1 MLKEHLR
8 KYGILSEEDLSELD
22 GITYLKK
29 LRKNDFF
36 VREGEVSKEV
46 GFVLSGQLRSFYYSS
61 NGDQVT
67 YCFRLPNT
75 FVSAYASLIT
85 QSTSEENLQ
94 ALSDVELMCI
104 SRDDF
109 YRLEEKNMNWMKL
122 SKMVA
127 QMEYMNLEKRIFLLQ
142 RESAEKRYADLLEN
156 EPELLQLVSLD
167 QLSSYLGVTPRHLS
181 RIRGL
186 VTK

>member
-8 KYGILSEEDLSELD
+8 TYGVLTEEDLSELD
-22 GITYLKK
+22 GITYTKQ

-61 NGDQVT
+61 NGDEVT
-67 YCFRLPNT
+67 YCFRLPNS

-85 QSTSEENLQ
+85 KSPSEENLQ
-94 ALSDVELMCI
+94 ALSDVELTCI
-104 SRDDF
+104 SRENF
-109 YRLEEKNMNWMKL
+109 YRLEENNANWMKF

-142 RESAEKRYADLLEN
+142 RESAEKRYADLLKN
-156 EPELLQLVSLD
+156 EPELLRLVSLD

-186 VTK
+186 VAK

>member
-1 MLKEHLR
+1 MLKEYLR
-8 KYGILSEEDLSELD
+8 TFGVLTEEDLMQLD
-22 GITYLKK
+22 DITYEKT
-29 LRKNDFF
+29 LRKHEYF
-36 VREGEVSKEV
+36 VREGEIAKEV
-46 GFVLSGQLRSFYYSS
+46 GFVRSGQLRSFYYSS

-67 YCFRLPNT
+67 YCFRLANT

-94 ALSDVELMCI
+94 ALSDVELTCI
-104 SRDDF
+104 SREDF
-109 YRLEEKNMNWMKL
+109 YQLEEKNVNWLKF

-127 QMEYMNLEKRIFLLQ
+127 QMEYMYLEKRIFLLQ
-142 RESAEKRYADLLEN
+142 RESAEKRYADLLTN
-156 EPELLQLVSLD
+156 EPELLQLVSLE

-186 VTK
+186 VMK